1 MITPFKD
8 ISLIENEFLSFAV
21 IIHKEQDQ
29 KIICSYGQSAGFMDG
44 LYNEKME
51 ELTCKDIINNLENL
65 LEYYVC
71 LDIAKNPPE
80 IEGHPNYHHKGIDLK
95 EELSKVSTKNRK
107 FYEFYQL
114 KF

>member
-51 ELTCKDIINNLENL
+51 ESTCKDIINYRFNSLFKK
-65 LEYYVC
+65 
-71 LDIAKNPPE
+71 IKK
-80 IEGHPNYHHKGIDLK
+80 IKKIFKKDLK
-95 EELSKVSTKNRK
+95 S
-107 FYEFYQL
+107 
-114 KF
+114 